1 MVEPADA
8 GVVAGALRRARPW
21 VAVAA
26 AALVAACGG
35 GGAEDESG
43 LKAAPWVD
51 ASGEEP
57 VVGSLAVDPNDRGL
71 WLSTNRGLYRVGRDG
86 GAPRRVTGMLRT
98 REGSGKI
105 SAQLAIGFDSRG
117 AMVAS
122 GHPDS
127 GSALPPVLG
136 LIRSV
141 DRGRTW
147 ESVSEL
153 GAADFHVLERSAGS
167 LVAAQYGEAQVL
179 VSDDGGRK
187 WRTRVAP
194 GTIIDLA
201 VDPTRDE
208 RWVATTEDGVFASR
222 DAGRTWRPV
231 DTLPHVRLAWAADG
245 TLYRLDPDGR
255 AKRSGDGGFAWEDVG
270 SGPAEPQA
278 LAADGSSALYAATA
292 DGRIVRSADGGRS
305 WRPLRLAAG

>member
-1 MVEPADA
+1 MVQPADP

-21 VAVAA
+21 LTVAA

-35 GGAEDESG
+35 GSAAEQSASRGAAWIDPSG
-43 LKAAPWVD
+43 D
-51 ASGEEP
+51 DP
-57 VVGSLAVDPNDRGL
+57 VVGSLAIDPADRAL
-71 WLSTNRGLYRVGRDG
+71 WLATNRGLYRIGPDG
-86 GAPRRVTGMLRT
+86 GPPRKVTGVLRT
-98 REGSGKI
+98 PGGSGEI
-105 SAQLAIGFDSRG
+105 SAQLVIGFDARG

-153 GAADFHVLERSAGS
+153 GAADFHVLERSRSS
-167 LVAAQYGEAQVL
+167 LVGAQYGEAQVL
-179 VSDDGGRK
+179 VSDDGGQK

-194 GTIIDLA
+194 GTILDLA
-201 VDPTRDE
+201 VDPGGGN

-231 DTLPHVRLAWAADG
+231 DALPYVRVAWAQNG
-245 TLYRLDPDGR
+245 TLYRVDPDGR
-255 AKRSGDGGFAWEDVG
+255 ARRSGDGGFTWKDLG
-270 SGPAEPQA
+270 TGPVEPQA
-278 LAADGSSALYAATA
+278 LAVDGASALYVATA
-292 DGRIVRSADGGRS
+292 DGQISRSADGGHS
-305 WRPLRLAAG
+305 WKALGLG